1 MAEDLAQQR
10 VERPWLVNL
19 QWALALVCGAIAV
32 WALTPSGPTA
42 PCRDR
47 LFRADGALPRQMR
60 GATGPCALR
69 APTGADESLRSLK
82 NSPPGRNSFTSRSGA
97 KRRPAF
103 GHRET
108 GRPNLTGF

>member
-47 LFRADGALPRQMR
+47 LFRADGALPHQMR
-60 GATGPCALR
+60 GATGPVMP
-69 APTGADESLRSLK
+69 APAT
-82 NSPPGRNSFTSRSGA
+82 SPTMSPRVTTVEARCTSRGNHDCSITGSPGWA
-97 KRRPAF
+97 TATPAASSTVP
-103 GHRET
+103 R
-108 GRPNLTGF
+108 